1 MIKNLVKYQIAVF
14 AFAGVLSVV
23 AGLTAWLLLPT
34 FGGPSWYFRLATSAT
49 IVYVSFSAFQYIGSI
64 AVGFY
69 SPKQV
74 WGMGNEENPWEEDD
88 VEEFMDNFTDEFNM
102 EEK

>member
-1 MIKNLVKYQIAVF
+1 MFKNLVKYQIAVF
-14 AFAGVLSVV
+14 GFAGVLSVV
-23 AGLTAWLLLPT
+23 AGLIAWTILPT
-34 FGGPSWYFRLATSAT
+34 FGGPSWYLRLATSAI

-69 SPKQV
+69 SPNQV
-74 WGMGNEENPWEEDD
+74 WGMGNEESPWEEED